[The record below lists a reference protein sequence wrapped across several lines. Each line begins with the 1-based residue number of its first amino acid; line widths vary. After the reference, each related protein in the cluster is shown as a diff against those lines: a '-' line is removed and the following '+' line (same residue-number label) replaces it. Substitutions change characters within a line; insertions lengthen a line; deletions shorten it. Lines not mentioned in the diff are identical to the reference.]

1 MDTSDDRIPHK
12 SGFVN
17 IIGRPNAGK
26 STLMNALVGERM
38 SIITAKPQTTR
49 HRIIGILNGD
59 DFQIVFSD
67 TPGIIHDP
75 IYRMQEMMNRAVR
88 STFDDAD
95 LMLYLIDANDKFTA
109 DEPLVQQLR
118 HVEED
123 TAVFLLI
130 NKIDTVEENRVN
142 KLSKQF
148 GKWLNIEQV
157 FAISALEGTGINAL
171 SQAIQQQLPEGP
183 AYYPKDQLTDRP
195 ERFFVTEIIREQ
207 ILEQYHQEIPYSVEV
222 EIETFTEGDQT
233 KSGEYLTRIS
243 AIIYVSRKSQK
254 PIIIGK
260 GGAAIKKLGTH
271 ARERIEAFLQTK
283 VYLELHVKI
292 QDGWRDNERELRKF
306 GYDR

>member
-1 MDTSDDRIPHK
+1 
-12 SGFVN
+12 
-17 IIGRPNAGK
+17 
-26 STLMNALVGERM
+26 
-38 SIITAKPQTTR
+38 
-49 HRIIGILNGD
+49 
-59 DFQIVFSD
+59 
-67 TPGIIHDP
+67 
-75 IYRMQEMMNRAVR
+75 
-88 STFDDAD
+88 
-95 LMLYLIDANDKFTA
+95 
-109 DEPLVQQLR
+109 
-118 HVEED
+118 
-123 TAVFLLI
+123 
-130 NKIDTVEENRVN
+130 TVEENRVN
-142 KLSKQF
+142 KLRKQF

>member
-1 MDTSDDRIPHK
+1 MHR

-26 STLMNALVGERM
+26 STLMNALVGEQM

-49 HRIIGILNGD
+49 HRILGLLSGD

-67 TPGIIHDP
+67 TPGIINDP
-75 IYRMQEMMNRAVR
+75 IYRMQEMMNKAVK
-88 STFDDAD
+88 STFEDAD
-95 LMLYLIDANDKFTA
+95 IMLYLIDATESYTA
-109 DEPLVQQLR
+109 DEELVHQLR
-118 HVEED
+118 HLDDEIP
-123 TAVFLLI
+123 VFLLI
-130 NKIDTVEENRVN
+130 NKIDRVEEARVN
-142 KLSKQF
+142 KLIKQF
-148 GKWLNIEQV
+148 GKWLDIAET
-157 FAISALEGTGINAL
+157 FPISALEGTGIDAL
-171 SQAIQQQLPEGP
+171 REAIQAKLPEGP

-233 KSGEYLTRIS
+233 KSGEDLTRIS

-260 GGAAIKKLGTH
+260 GGVAIKKLGTN
-271 ARERIEAFLQTK
+271 ARKRIEDFLQTK

-292 QDGWRDNERELRKF
+292 QDGWRDSDRELKKF